1 MLAMQSLGN
10 RILQRWQIITSR
22 MSPPVFFG
30 SAACV
35 IAFCIFGGVFT
46 ETASQSFAGLQE
58 NISRTFGW
66 YYALSATAF
75 VIFAFW
81 LLVSPYG
88 RLRLGPPDA
97 RPEFGYSAWFAM
109 LFSAGMGTGL
119 VFWGVAEPLYH
130 YADPLFAEG
139 RTPEA
144 AREAMRYTFFHWGLH
159 PWAIYILFGV
169 AIAYFHFRHD
179 LPLAPR
185 SILHPLIGNRIYGPI
200 GHGVDILCTVGTLL
214 GVSTSLG
221 LGAMQINSGIAQ
233 FFDVPQATGVQVAII
248 ALITLVAT
256 ISVVSGI
263 KAGIRRLSMLN
274 IALAFILM
282 MFVLLAGSTVYIL
295 DTFVG
300 SLGSYVQK
308 LPLMSL
314 WVDFTRNT
322 DWQVDWTLFY
332 WGWWISWSP
341 FVGVFVARISRGRTI
356 REFVLTVMLVPT
368 LATFVWLSVFGGSAL
383 HIEIFGSG
391 GLGEVVHDNVALSL
405 HALLREL
412 PLASIFMVWATL
424 VITIFFITSS
434 DSGSLVDDMV
444 TSGGHPNPPR
454 AQRVF
459 WALSEGAVAATL
471 LIVGGLRAI
480 QDASISLGFFMS
492 ILLVLIAVSLYK
504 ALVLERRLVGTGVE
518 ATFEKRPWARRGGE
532 RSGAGS

>member
-1 MLAMQSLGN
+1 MQSLAN
-10 RILQRWQIITSR
+10 RIRQRWQLICSK

-30 SAACV
+30 SAAAV
-35 IAFCIFGGVFT
+35 VGFCIFGGIYT
-46 ETASQSFAGLQE
+46 ETASQSFSWLQE

-75 VIFAFW
+75 VIFSFW
-81 LLVSPYG
+81 LMVSPYG

-97 RPEFGYSAWFAM
+97 RPEFGYPAWFAM

-119 VFWGVAEPLYH
+119 VFWAVAEPLYH
-130 YADPLFAEG
+130 YAEPLFAQG
-139 RTPEA
+139 NTPEA

-185 SILHPLIGNRIYGPI
+185 SILHPLMGQRIYGPI

-221 LGAMQINSGIAQ
+221 LGAMQINSGVAQ
-233 FFDVPQATGVQVAII
+233 FFDVRQATSVQVAII

-274 IALAFILM
+274 IALAFVLM
-282 MFVLLAGSTVYIL
+282 MFVLLVGSTVYIL
-295 DTFVG
+295 ETFVG
-300 SLGSYVQK
+300 SLGTYIQK
-308 LPLMSL
+308 LPMMSL
-314 WVDFTRNT
+314 WVDFTRDT

-356 REFVLTVMLVPT
+356 REFVLSVMLVPT

-383 HIEIFGSG
+383 NMEIFGEG
-391 GLGEVVHDNVALSL
+391 ELGALVQENLALSL

-412 PLASIFMVWATL
+412 PLASISMVWATL

-444 TSGGHPNPPR
+444 TSGGHPDPPR

-459 WALSEGAVAATL
+459 WAVSEGAVAATL
-471 LIVGGLRAI
+471 LVVGGLRAI

-492 ILLVLIAVSLYK
+492 ILLVLIAFSLHR
-504 ALVLERRLVGTGVE
+504 ALTRERRLAGAGVE
-518 ATFEKRPWARRGGE
+518 VSFEKRPWARRRDE
-532 RSGAGS
+532 ASDAGA